1 MAVECVLLAG
11 LVVALAAGAAGLGA
25 AAWRRRRRVQA
36 LERRLAEADEQLGR
50 LQRLGPLGEMAASF
64 AHAVNDVLTPILGRT
79 QLLAQRLTD
88 PQAREWLG
96 TIERAA
102 LSGAQTVR
110 RIQEF
115 MREPRPEPQEP
126 VDLDGAVR
134 QVLADLGSRAGQVQT
149 RFGAGP
155 AIHGDARGLREA
167 VAHVLSNAL
176 DAAPDGA
183 VWVST
188 AVEDGQ
194 AVVTVR
200 DAGPGMTPDVQAR
213 IFEPFFTTKRG
224 ATGLGL
230 CLAQGIVARH
240 GGQIT
245 VDSAPGRGTTV
256 SIVLPVSGVSRSQPE
271 PEPAGAV
278 AGGAGPARCLVVDD
292 DPDVREMIRDILS
305 NAGHTVVTA
314 ADGADGVER
323 FKADPAFDV
332 VITDLAMPKL
342 NGLQLARVCKTLRPA
357 VPVVMLTGW
366 GVILNEDE
374 LAEHG
379 VDEVLSKPVRMDQV
393 IGTIAAARARAAV
406 AGGAR
411 R

>member
-1 MAVECVLLAG
+1 LAADGGVVVG
-11 LVVALAAGAAGLGA
+11 LVVVLGA
-25 AAWRRRRRVQA
+25 AVVGLGVAAWRLRRQVRA
-36 LERRLAEADEQLGR
+36 LESRLAEAQAQLGR
-50 LQRLGPLGEMAASF
+50 LQRLASLGEMASSF
-64 AHAVNDVLTPILGRT
+64 AHAFNDVLTPIIGRT

-115 MREPRPEPQEP
+115 MRERRQEPLEP
-126 VDLDGAVR
+126 VDLDAVVRQAVAALDARAVR
-134 QVLADLGSRAGQVQT
+134 VDVQLNPV
-149 RFGAGP
+149 P
-155 AIHGDARGLREA
+155 AFPGDAGGLREA
-167 VAHVLSNAL
+167 IGHLLDNAL
-176 DAAPDGA
+176 QATPEGR
-183 VWVST
+183 VTVST
-188 AVEDGQ
+188 ALEDGQ
-194 AVVTVR
+194 AVVRVR
-200 DAGPGMTPDVQAR
+200 DSGPGMTPEVQAR
-213 IFEPFFTTKRG
+213 IFEPFFTTRPG

-240 GGQIT
+240 GGQLT

-256 SIVLPVSGVSRSQPE
+256 SVVLPVAGGARSE
-271 PEPAGAV
+271 PREARPAV
-278 AGGAGPARCLVVDD
+278 AGGGGPVRCLVVDD
-292 DPDVREMIRDILS
+292 DPDVREMLRDILS
-305 NAGHTVVTA
+305 NAGHVVVTA

-342 NGLQLARVCKTLRPA
+342 NGLQLARVCKTLRPS

-366 GVILNEDE
+366 GVLLNEDE

-393 IGTIAAARARAAV
+393 IGTIAAARARAA
-406 AGGAR
+406 AGVGGR